1 MGKSNSNHNDSGN
14 KGVQNITDNSSTQG
28 TNSGQTTLG
37 DNAIQE
43 LVTNNHNETFTSN
56 YTENKTTDNAGN
68 SGQITN
74 TNTDI
79 AVRDSEIL
87 NQNYIGLQ
95 GDDLANVLNAWNKR
109 EAQSQTALL
118 ATNNQLATITGQTKD
133 VYNNAINS
141 TKKSNYFLI
150 AIIAIGGGFLAYKV
164 IKK

>member
-1 MGKSNSNHNDSGN
+1 MGKSNSNHNDRGN

-79 AVRDSEIL
+79 SVRDSEIL

-95 GDDLANVLNAWNKR
+95 GDDLANFMNALNQKDAI
-109 EAQSQTALL
+109 SQTALL
-118 ATNNQLATITGQTKD
+118 SQNNQLKGIID
-133 VYNNAINS
+133 SNNATTQN
-141 TKKSNYFLI
+141 TVNTLKQ
-150 AIIAIGGGFLAYKV
+150 GGKWGLVLLALGGMFIAYKV